1 MRELIRRILR
11 ESVQN
16 NDLHLIQEHIDTSDG
31 SKFTYLLLGIFEKGN
46 TKRYYFNDVFQIPN
60 SNPNSDT
67 IILSGNF
74 GDFEFDKNLVYRK
87 DEKTFYVDKKTF
99 DTKYPK
105 FTKKNKRSEEVGINS
120 STIKKSLELAFPNN
134 WRQKDDMF
142 TPGLR
147 GIYTIGDKIGDKSE
161 TWSVMNY
168 FDTKEEIHDLL
179 FLKYME
185 NGNDKNIIDWMVDL
199 FQNDKKFTQTLV
211 NRQWESIESGLKL
224 ERDSVNSFFNVIN
237 PSNIKFYPHGS
248 IMDRWNGVDVTVDG
262 SNYQIKPLI
271 SYKIIDG
278 MEYVITTYG
287 MRDYKDKNKVDYI
300 AYSNEKEVLIF
311 KNTDYSV
318 VSKNKVIHKKS
329 PTMEVINN
337 ERVN

>member
-1 MRELIRRILR
+1 MICC
-11 ESVQN
+11 
-16 NDLHLIQEHIDTSDG
+16 
-31 SKFTYLLLGIFEKGN
+31 
-46 TKRYYFNDVFQIPN
+46 
-60 SNPNSDT
+60 
-67 IILSGNF
+67 
-74 GDFEFDKNLVYRK
+74 
-87 DEKTFYVDKKTF
+87 
-99 DTKYPK
+99 
-105 FTKKNKRSEEVGINS
+105 
-120 STIKKSLELAFPNN
+120 
-134 WRQKDDMF
+134 
-142 TPGLR
+142 
-147 GIYTIGDKIGDKSE
+147 
-161 TWSVMNY
+161 
-168 FDTKEEIHDLL
+168 

-185 NGNDKNIIDWMVDL
+185 NDDDKNIIDWMVDL

-211 NRQWESIESGLKL
+211 DRQWESIESGLKL
-224 ERDSVNSFFNVIN
+224 ERDSVNSFFNVVN